1 MRQKFH
7 LRKLLADYISS
18 WKWKSRILVE
28 GVTRKICLKGTVTKG
43 FDFYLRFPYP
53 NSSER
58 EFEYRNKIKIKYYS
72 FFKHTVWGY

>member
-28 GVTRKICLKGTVTKG
+28 GVTRKIC
-43 FDFYLRFPYP
+43 F
-53 NSSER
+53 ER
-58 EFEYRNKIKIKYYS
+58 DSDKRS
-72 FFKHTVWGY
+72 